1 MTITERVP
9 RTRQVPSSC
18 VRVNPGLGLLRSS
31 RQEVKIP
38 CQKPRLTPTSHC
50 KSGTRG

>member
-18 VRVNPGLGLLRSS
+18 VRVNPGLGLLRSGS
-31 RQEVKIP
+31 QEVKIP
-38 CQKPRLTPTSHC
+38 CKKPRLAPASHC
-50 KSGTRG
+50 NSGTRG